1 MFVGYNVA
9 SNSCSTTGENMSFKN
24 TWLFSLLSHI
34 DVILVLRFTKWV
46 ICLLI
51 LVYGLLDV
59 YRHYLEFLAH
69 PDWSAAHYVV
79 FIYIIPYV
87 FIDIILFLGL
97 HYLLKV

>member
-1 MFVGYNVA
+1 
-9 SNSCSTTGENMSFKN
+9 MSFKN

-51 LVYGLLDV
+51 LTYGLLDV
-59 YRHYLEFLAH
+59 YRHYLKFLVH

-79 FIYIIPYV
+79 FIYIIPYI
-87 FIDIILFLGL
+87 FYRYYSISRSSLSSESLDFT
-97 HYLLKV
+97 